1 MHCTSCTQPP
11 DFECQ
16 PLLAYGEVNRGSIR
30 VRKDPKDQQE
40 WQFCLETA
48 IVYSDKQS
56 KHEMNMEA
64 ATKLEAIQWMEAR
77 KAGTML
83 SPEEG
88 LAANALN
95 DVLPTS
101 AKKKAKELAAIK
113 DKESDEEGDA
123 EEDEEEDSKQKLNAA
138 AKEADLLSDMGGSKS
153 KELTAKR
160 ILKMLKLVKQI
171 NAGLA
176 KGSSGSK
183 AAKHQKELQSCQV
196 ELQKLSKQGQ
206 KVKLEVAKDTLC
218 EAALAVKRAEKA
230 VEKK

>member
-1 MHCTSCTQPP
+1 M
-11 DFECQ
+11 
-16 PLLAYGEVNRGSIR
+16 LAYGEVNRGSIR

-101 AKKKAKELAAIK
+101 AKKRLKSLQLSKTKSQMKKVMQKMRKKIAKKYSMQL
-113 DKESDEEGDA
+113 
-123 EEDEEEDSKQKLNAA
+123 QRKL
-138 AKEADLLSDMGGSKS
+138 
-153 KELTAKR
+153 T
-160 ILKMLKLVKQI
+160 
-171 NAGLA
+171 
-176 KGSSGSK
+176 
-183 AAKHQKELQSCQV
+183 SCQTW
-196 ELQKLSKQGQ
+196 G
-206 KVKLEVAKDTLC
+206 
-218 EAALAVKRAEKA
+218 
-230 VEKK
+230 

>member
-1 MHCTSCTQPP
+1 MHCTSSTQPP

-16 PLLAYGEVNRGSIR
+16 PLLAYGQVNRGSIR

-48 IVYSDKQS
+48 VVYSDKQS

-101 AKKKAKELAAIK
+101 AKKRLKSLQL
-113 DKESDEEGDA
+113 
-123 EEDEEEDSKQKLNAA
+123 SKTKSQMKKVMQKKMRKKIAN
-138 AKEADLLSDMGGSKS
+138 KS
-153 KELTAKR
+153 SMQLQRKLT
-160 ILKMLKLVKQI
+160 
-171 NAGLA
+171 
-176 KGSSGSK
+176 
-183 AAKHQKELQSCQV
+183 SCQTW
-196 ELQKLSKQGQ
+196 GG
-206 KVKLEVAKDTLC
+206 AKARSSQPR
-218 EAALAVKRAEKA
+218 ES
-230 VEKK
+230 

>member
-1 MHCTSCTQPP
+1 
-11 DFECQ
+11 
-16 PLLAYGEVNRGSIR
+16 
-30 VRKDPKDQQE
+30 
-40 WQFCLETA
+40 
-48 IVYSDKQS
+48 
-56 KHEMNMEA
+56 
-64 ATKLEAIQWMEAR
+64 
-77 KAGTML
+77 ML

-123 EEDEEEDSKQKLNAA
+123 EDEEEDSKQKLNAA

-176 KGSSGSK
+176 KGSSGST
-183 AAKHQKELQSCQV
+183 AAKHQKDLQSCHV

-206 KVKLEVAKDTLC
+206 KVKLEVAKDTLF

>member
-11 DFECQ
+11 DLECQ

-48 IVYSDKQS
+48 VVFSDKQS

-101 AKKKAKELAAIK
+101 AKKRLKSLQLSKTKSQMKKVMQKMRKKIAKKYSMQLQRKLTSCQTWGGAKAKSSQPR
-113 DKESDEEGDA
+113 ES
-123 EEDEEEDSKQKLNAA
+123 
-138 AKEADLLSDMGGSKS
+138 
-153 KELTAKR
+153 
-160 ILKMLKLVKQI
+160 
-171 NAGLA
+171 
-176 KGSSGSK
+176 
-183 AAKHQKELQSCQV
+183 
-196 ELQKLSKQGQ
+196 
-206 KVKLEVAKDTLC
+206 
-218 EAALAVKRAEKA
+218 
-230 VEKK
+230 

>member
-11 DFECQ
+11 DLECQ

-40 WQFCLETA
+40 WQFSLETA

-101 AKKKAKELAAIK
+101 AKKRLKSLQLSKTKSQMKKVMQKMRKKIANKSSMQLQRKLTSCQTWGEAKAKSSQPR
-113 DKESDEEGDA
+113 ES
-123 EEDEEEDSKQKLNAA
+123 
-138 AKEADLLSDMGGSKS
+138 
-153 KELTAKR
+153 
-160 ILKMLKLVKQI
+160 
-171 NAGLA
+171 
-176 KGSSGSK
+176 
-183 AAKHQKELQSCQV
+183 
-196 ELQKLSKQGQ
+196 
-206 KVKLEVAKDTLC
+206 
-218 EAALAVKRAEKA
+218 
-230 VEKK
+230 

>member
-1 MHCTSCTQPP
+1 MGAIPSHFDKVWITGGHEESTLAAICIVCIAHLAIISF
-11 DFECQ
+11 DFECP

-48 IVYSDKQS
+48 VVFSDKQS

-113 DKESDEEGDA
+113 DKESDM
-123 EEDEEEDSKQKLNAA
+123 KKVMQKMRKKI
-138 AKEADLLSDMGGSKS
+138 AKKYSMQLQRK
-153 KELTAKR
+153 LT
-160 ILKMLKLVKQI
+160 
-171 NAGLA
+171 
-176 KGSSGSK
+176 
-183 AAKHQKELQSCQV
+183 SCQTW
-196 ELQKLSKQGQ
+196 G
-206 KVKLEVAKDTLC
+206 VAKAKTSQPR
-218 EAALAVKRAEKA
+218 ES
-230 VEKK
+230 

>member
-11 DFECQ
+11 DLECQ

-101 AKKKAKELAAIK
+101 AKKRLKSLQLSKTKSQMKKVMQKMRKKIANKSSMQLQRKLTSCQRWGEQKQRAHSQENL
-113 DKESDEEGDA
+113 EDA
-123 EEDEEEDSKQKLNAA
+123 Q
-138 AKEADLLSDMGGSKS
+138 
-153 KELTAKR
+153 
-160 ILKMLKLVKQI
+160 
-171 NAGLA
+171 AGQA
-176 KGSSGSK
+176 NQCWPCKGQLREQGSK
-183 AAKHQKELQSCQV
+183 APEGTAELPS
-196 ELQKLSKQGQ
+196 
-206 KVKLEVAKDTLC
+206 
-218 EAALAVKRAEKA
+218 
-230 VEKK
+230 

>member
-11 DFECQ
+11 DLECQ

-101 AKKKAKELAAIK
+101 AKKRLKSLQL
-113 DKESDEEGDA
+113 
-123 EEDEEEDSKQKLNAA
+123 SKTKSQMKKVMQKMRKKIAN
-138 AKEADLLSDMGGSKS
+138 KS
-153 KELTAKR
+153 SMQLQRKLT
-160 ILKMLKLVKQI
+160 
-171 NAGLA
+171 
-176 KGSSGSK
+176 
-183 AAKHQKELQSCQV
+183 SCQTW
-196 ELQKLSKQGQ
+196 G
-206 KVKLEVAKDTLC
+206 
-218 EAALAVKRAEKA
+218 
-230 VEKK
+230 

>member
-11 DFECQ
+11 DLECQ

-101 AKKKAKELAAIK
+101 AKKRLKSLQLSKTKSQMKKVMQKMRKKIAKKYSMQL
-113 DKESDEEGDA
+113 
-123 EEDEEEDSKQKLNAA
+123 QRKL
-138 AKEADLLSDMGGSKS
+138 
-153 KELTAKR
+153 T
-160 ILKMLKLVKQI
+160 
-171 NAGLA
+171 
-176 KGSSGSK
+176 
-183 AAKHQKELQSCQV
+183 SCQTW
-196 ELQKLSKQGQ
+196 G
-206 KVKLEVAKDTLC
+206 
-218 EAALAVKRAEKA
+218 
-230 VEKK
+230 

>member
-1 MHCTSCTQPP
+1 M
-11 DFECQ
+11 
-16 PLLAYGEVNRGSIR
+16 NRGSIR

-101 AKKKAKELAAIK
+101 AKKRLKSLQLSKTKSQMKKVMQKMRKKIAKNTQC
-113 DKESDEEGDA
+113 SC
-123 EEDEEEDSKQKLNAA
+123 
-138 AKEADLLSDMGGSKS
+138 
-153 KELTAKR
+153 
-160 ILKMLKLVKQI
+160 
-171 NAGLA
+171 
-176 KGSSGSK
+176 KGS
-183 AAKHQKELQSCQV
+183 
-196 ELQKLSKQGQ
+196 
-206 KVKLEVAKDTLC
+206 
-218 EAALAVKRAEKA
+218 
-230 VEKK
+230 

>member
-1 MHCTSCTQPP
+1 M
-11 DFECQ
+11 
-16 PLLAYGEVNRGSIR
+16 LAYGEVNRGSIR

-48 IVYSDKQS
+48 VVFSDKQS

-101 AKKKAKELAAIK
+101 AKKRLKSLQLSKTKSQMKKVMQKMRKKIAKKYSMQL
-113 DKESDEEGDA
+113 
-123 EEDEEEDSKQKLNAA
+123 QRKL
-138 AKEADLLSDMGGSKS
+138 
-153 KELTAKR
+153 T
-160 ILKMLKLVKQI
+160 
-171 NAGLA
+171 
-176 KGSSGSK
+176 
-183 AAKHQKELQSCQV
+183 SCQTW
-196 ELQKLSKQGQ
+196 
-206 KVKLEVAKDTLC
+206 EVAKAKTSQPR
-218 EAALAVKRAEKA
+218 ES
-230 VEKK
+230 

>member
-1 MHCTSCTQPP
+1 MHCMHCTSCNQSF
-11 DFECQ
+11 DFECP

-101 AKKKAKELAAIK
+101 AKKRLKSLQLSKTKSQMKKVMQKMRKKIAKKYSMQLQRKLTSCQTWGVAKAKTSQPR
-113 DKESDEEGDA
+113 ES
-123 EEDEEEDSKQKLNAA
+123 
-138 AKEADLLSDMGGSKS
+138 
-153 KELTAKR
+153 
-160 ILKMLKLVKQI
+160 
-171 NAGLA
+171 
-176 KGSSGSK
+176 
-183 AAKHQKELQSCQV
+183 
-196 ELQKLSKQGQ
+196 
-206 KVKLEVAKDTLC
+206 
-218 EAALAVKRAEKA
+218 
-230 VEKK
+230 

>member
-1 MHCTSCTQPP
+1 MHCMHCTSCNQSF
-11 DFECQ
+11 DLECP

-48 IVYSDKQS
+48 VVFSDKQS

-123 EEDEEEDSKQKLNAA
+123 EDEEEDSKQKLNAA
-138 AKEADLLSDMGGSKS
+138 AKEADLLSDMGGAKAKS
-153 KELTAKR
+153 SQPRE
-160 ILKMLKLVKQI
+160 
-171 NAGLA
+171 
-176 KGSSGSK
+176 S
-183 AAKHQKELQSCQV
+183 
-196 ELQKLSKQGQ
+196 
-206 KVKLEVAKDTLC
+206 
-218 EAALAVKRAEKA
+218 
-230 VEKK
+230 

>member
-1 MHCTSCTQPP
+1 M
-11 DFECQ
+11 
-16 PLLAYGEVNRGSIR
+16 LAYGEVNRGSIR

-48 IVYSDKQS
+48 VVFSDKQS

-101 AKKKAKELAAIK
+101 AKKRLKSLQLSKTKSQMKKVMQKMRKKIAKKYSMQLQRKLTSCQTWGVAKAKTSQPREP
-113 DKESDEEGDA
+113 
-123 EEDEEEDSKQKLNAA
+123 
-138 AKEADLLSDMGGSKS
+138 
-153 KELTAKR
+153 
-160 ILKMLKLVKQI
+160 
-171 NAGLA
+171 
-176 KGSSGSK
+176 
-183 AAKHQKELQSCQV
+183 
-196 ELQKLSKQGQ
+196 
-206 KVKLEVAKDTLC
+206 
-218 EAALAVKRAEKA
+218 
-230 VEKK
+230 